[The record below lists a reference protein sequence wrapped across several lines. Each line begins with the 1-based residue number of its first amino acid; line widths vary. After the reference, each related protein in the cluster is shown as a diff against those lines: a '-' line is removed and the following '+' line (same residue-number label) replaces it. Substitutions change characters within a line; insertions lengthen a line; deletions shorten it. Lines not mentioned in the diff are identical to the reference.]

1 MEFLEKN
8 IELGVVLLEVF
19 LSKLRGKNL
28 TSSDIEFFE
37 KILEFEFFFLQNA
50 EKKPDITGHKSTLPK
65 KPFKMEVFAK

>member
-37 KILEFEFFFLQNA
+37 KILEFEFFLLEFFF
-50 EKKPDITGHKSTLPK
+50 KTPK
-65 KPFKMEVFAK
+65 KNPGLDLT